1 MARIAGGPD
10 LAGRVLVV
18 DDEPTLRET
27 VGYNLLRAGLE
38 VELAEDGPMAL
49 AAVRARPPDLV
60 VLDVMLPGMDGF
72 QVLRSLREEST
83 VPVLL
88 LSARG
93 AEHDRVHG
101 LELGADDYLT
111 KPFAMRELL
120 ARVRAMLRR
129 ADMAAVVRTN
139 QGPSLPDGDGQHDN
153 EAGLPREGGIRPL
166 GDRGVLRYGQLLI
179 DPARRQARVGEA
191 VVPLRPKE
199 FDLLHYLVRQPG
211 IVLSR
216 EAILREVWGYHYP
229 VDTRTVDVHVR
240 WLRQKIEEDPSQ
252 PRMIE
257 TVRGFGYR
265 FVAST

>member
-1 MARIAGGPD
+1 M
-10 LAGRVLVV
+10 
-18 DDEPTLRET
+18 DDESTLRET
-27 VGYNLLRAGLE
+27 IGYNLGRAGLE

-49 AAVRARPPDLV
+49 AAVRAHPPDLV

-72 QVLRSLREEST
+72 QVLRAIREEST
-83 VPVLL
+83 VPILL

-93 AEHDRVHG
+93 EEHDRVHG

-129 ADMAAVVRTN
+129 ADMAAAVRN
-139 QGPSLPDGDGQHDN
+139 PSLRRSDAPAQD
-153 EAGLPREGGIRPL
+153 EAKVPREGDGSPEW
-166 GDRGVLRYGQLLI
+166 DRRVFRYGELSV
-179 DPARRQARVGEA
+179 DPARRQARMGED

-199 FDLLHYLVRQPG
+199 FDLLHYLVRHPG

-216 EAILREVWGYHYP
+216 EAILREVWGYDYP

-240 WLRQKIEEDPSQ
+240 WLRQKIELDPSQ
-252 PRMIE
+252 PLVIE

-265 FVAST
+265 FVDST